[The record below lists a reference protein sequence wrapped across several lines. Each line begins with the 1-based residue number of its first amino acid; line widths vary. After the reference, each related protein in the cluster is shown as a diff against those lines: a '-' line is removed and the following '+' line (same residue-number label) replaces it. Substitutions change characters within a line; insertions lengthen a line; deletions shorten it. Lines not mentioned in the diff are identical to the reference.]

1 MNHAGITFSA
11 TEDQAELL
19 PRLSSGSK
27 ESLAKTAPPF
37 YVSGEEREGRKHEP
51 ARVHEDE
58 DTFAIRPE
66 LRHPRRK
73 GQ

>member
-1 MNHAGITFSA
+1 MNHARLTVSA
-11 TEDQAELL
+11 TEDPAELW

-27 ESLAKTAPPF
+27 ESLAKTAPF
-37 YVSGEEREGRKHEP
+37 YVPGEEREGRKHEP

-58 DTFAIRPE
+58 DTCAIRPE
-66 LRHPRRK
+66 LQHPKRK

>member
-1 MNHAGITFSA
+1 MNCVKPTFSA
-11 TEDQAELL
+11 TEDQAELS
-19 PRLSSGSK
+19 PRLSSGSM
-27 ESLAKTAPPF
+27 ESLAKTAPF

-51 ARVHEDE
+51 ARVHENE

-66 LRHPRRK
+66 LRHPKRK